1 MCNAGCDDQL
11 NAAFLL
17 MVFKPPLMI
26 RIATDLRRLVL
37 SRCTSHARLREERIE
52 AVCLFFGLLNVA
64 VTINSMLPSS

>member
-1 MCNAGCDDQL
+1 MCNVGCDDQL

-37 SRCTSHARLREERIE
+37 SRTGALVSP
-52 AVCLFFGLLNVA
+52 
-64 VTINSMLPSS
+64 SMLYDAVSHLFAPASLSLSLFCY